1 MTVPLRESPEG
12 PPLRRLFTR
21 RVGAMLVRNT
31 VVSTGVFLLGIAV
44 LWLLVQKAG
53 MDEVPA
59 AAIGFMVAQSLHY
72 ALGRSWIFRGTDRPV
87 ASGYVIFLFNA
98 GLGLTITVV
107 TFALLLRFTTIHY
120 LVARVLVS
128 VLAGLAM
135 FVINAQFN
143 FRRV

>member
-1 MTVPLRESPEG
+1 MNASP
-12 PPLRRLFTR
+12 PDNPRQSRVRRLFTR
-21 RVGAMLVRNT
+21 RVGGMLVRNT
-31 VVSTGVFLLGIAV
+31 VVSTGVFLLGLAV
-44 LWLLVQKAG
+44 LWMLVQQAG

-59 AAIGFMVAQSLHY
+59 AGIGFMIAQTLHY

-87 ASGYVIFLFNA
+87 ASGYAIFLLNA

-107 TFALLLRFTTIHY
+107 TFAALLRFTSMHY
-120 LVARVLVS
+120 LVARVAVS

>member
-1 MTVPLRESPEG
+1 VNASP
-12 PPLRRLFTR
+12 PDISRQSRVRRLFTR
-21 RVGAMLVRNT
+21 RVGGMLVRNT
-31 VVSTGVFLLGIAV
+31 VVSTGVFLLGLVV
-44 LWLLVQKAG
+44 LWVLVQQAG

-59 AAIGFMVAQSLHY
+59 AGIGFMVAQTLHY

-87 ASGYVIFLFNA
+87 ASGYVIFLLNA
-98 GLGLTITVV
+98 GLGLTITMV
-107 TFALLLRFTTIHY
+107 TFAALLRFTSMHY
-120 LVARVLVS
+120 LVARVAVS